1 MSPSVLYSSDLVPR
15 PLGSSH
21 LQQGFVILSALQ
33 VRGHAMFSAAGRAL
47 DEETLEYSWIIEAIL
62 GQLTGRL
69 TLPQL
74 EQIIA
79 GLEAFIHLALD
90 DENQLSRPKSQTPC
104 HHGASQLAC
113 SYSAPN
119 LSEAHCLGS
128 VCPTAEEIK
137 YKMTRVSV
145 DLIDIT
151 MVETGTALGLQVT
164 NRSNQFLFKKIF
176 FFFLNFYQ
184 IVHFVIVVVTL
195 SCFDKSVVS
204 GADGHLQPAQPS
216 DTHRIVDSSAHH
228 QLASVP
234 GDVSRL
240 DDGPLVRGTQQF
252 RPLQIRAGR
261 EDQQQRQYMEPHQR
275 QRPITQRRRA
285 LRRREAPSDFDE

>member
-1 MSPSVLYSSDLVPR
+1 MLVSPSVLYSSDLVPR

-74 EQIIA
+74 EQIIT

-104 HHGASQLAC
+104 HHGMSQLAC

-119 LSEAHCLGS
+119 LGEVHCLGS

-151 MVETGTALGLQVT
+151 MVETGTALGLQVR
-164 NRSNQFLFKKIF
+164 NISINSPYINLYI
-176 FFFLNFYQ
+176 Y
-184 IVHFVIVVVTL
+184 
-195 SCFDKSVVS
+195 
-204 GADGHLQPAQPS
+204 
-216 DTHRIVDSSAHH
+216 
-228 QLASVP
+228 
-234 GDVSRL
+234 
-240 DDGPLVRGTQQF
+240 
-252 RPLQIRAGR
+252 
-261 EDQQQRQYMEPHQR
+261 
-275 QRPITQRRRA
+275 
-285 LRRREAPSDFDE
+285 